1 VITQEV
7 LDVKEDFVE
16 LLTHDS
22 YLIQVRLLAGKSR
35 TQLER
40 VLQVFSPEYLT
51 DDEHQLDFKGDISEP
66 LVRKM
71 VDRLGRAIASEE
83 MRNRMDLEDEI
94 DGIFER
100 ALGKKDKIIA
110 EKDLEILIEKQRA
123 EKERQNAEKEKQ
135 NAEKERRNAEKEK
148 QNAEIEKQ
156 NAEKERQNAEI
167 ERQKNEALLKEIEA
181 LKQQLKK

>member
-1 VITQEV
+1 MI
-7 LDVKEDFVE
+7 K
-16 LLTHDS
+16 
-22 YLIQVRLLAGKSR
+22 
-35 TQLER
+35 
-40 VLQVFSPEYLT
+40 
-51 DDEHQLDFKGDISEP
+51 DEHPLDFKGDVSEP

-123 EKERQNAEKEKQ
+123 ENERQRAENEKQ
-135 NAEKERRNAEKEK
+135 NAEN
-148 QNAEIEKQ
+148 
-156 NAEKERQNAEI
+156 
-167 ERQKNEALLKEIEA
+167 ERQKNEALLKQIEE

>member
-1 VITQEV
+1 MITQEV

-51 DDEHQLDFKGDISEP
+51 DDEHQLDFQGDVSEP

-110 EKDLEILIEKQRA
+110 EKDLEILIEKQ
-123 EKERQNAEKEKQ
+123 NAE
-135 NAEKERRNAEKEK
+135 N
-148 QNAEIEKQ
+148 
-156 NAEKERQNAEI
+156 
-167 ERQKNEALLKEIEA
+167 ERQKNEALLKQIEE